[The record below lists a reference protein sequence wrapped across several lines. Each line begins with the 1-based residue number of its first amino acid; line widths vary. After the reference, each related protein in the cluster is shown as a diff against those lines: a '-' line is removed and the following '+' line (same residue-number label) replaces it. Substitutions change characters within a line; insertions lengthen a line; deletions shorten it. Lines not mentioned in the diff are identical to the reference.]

1 MADLVSSLLSG
12 VSNAFQGT
20 APANVNTSQTTT
32 TQAPAEYNDFLKQL
46 GQVGTS
52 QMNATPQSMVAPL
65 SNLQNA
71 VYGTNEGQANSA
83 NLLSGALSPL
93 QTASQTVG
101 QDQINS
107 YYNPE
112 VQALND
118 SLSQQTQQAVNN
130 TVLPSLQALGAQTGS
145 TGSSRLL
152 NATGQTLGNIAQGL
166 TSQQNANNVAAYDSA
181 MKNALT
187 EQSQLG
193 NIGSQ
198 NMNATVAGLN
208 EASSLG
214 AQGQA
219 QQQAIIDAPLKTAT
233 SAAGL
238 IKGLTIPTSTTQTYS
253 GPASSYG
260 PSPLS
265 QVASLASLFAS
276 PSGGQSA
283 AQGIA
288 SAWNQVF
295 GSNAPIDLTGFQT
308 PTPAWASGTT
318 TPDTTTSL
326 GSGNFTIPGSIPSP
340 LAVDQFTA
348 PGSNSPIV
356 NQYGLPQNTSDN
368 SLGSGNFSLDN
379 YKI

>member
-112 VQALND
+112 VNALNN
-118 SLSQQTQQAVNN
+118 SLATQTQQAINN

-214 AQGQA
+214 AQSQA

>member
-1 MADLVSSLLSG
+1 MADLVSSLLNG

-32 TQAPAEYNDFLKQL
+32 TQAPAEYNAYLQEL

-112 VQALND
+112 VNALNN
-118 SLSQQTQQAVNN
+118 SLATQTQQAINN

-208 EASSLG
+208 EASNLG

>member
-1 MADLVSSLLSG
+1 MADLVSSLLNG

-112 VQALND
+112 VNALNN
-118 SLSQQTQQAVNN
+118 SLATQTQQAINN

-208 EASSLG
+208 EASNLG

>member
-32 TQAPAEYNDFLKQL
+32 TQAPAEYNDFLQQL

-71 VYGTNEGQANSA
+71 VYGTDEGQANSA

-112 VQALND
+112 VNALNN
-118 SLSQQTQQAVNN
+118 SLATQTQQAVNN

-166 TSQQNANNVAAYDSA
+166 TTQQNANNAAAYNSA
-181 MKNALT
+181 MTNALT

-193 NIGSQ
+193 NIGTQ
-198 NMNATVAGLN
+198 NMNATVSGLN

-214 AQGQA
+214 AQDQA
-219 QQQAIIDAPLKTAT
+219 QQQAIINAPLQTAT
-233 SAAGL
+233 TAAGL

-265 QVASLASLFAS
+265 QVASLASLFAT
-276 PSGGQSA
+276 PAGGQSA

-288 SAWNQVF
+288 SLF
-295 GSNAPIDLTGFQT
+295 GGSNSPIDLTGFQT

-326 GSGNFTIPGSIPSP
+326 GSGNFTAPPPPPP
-340 LAVDQFTA
+340 LD
-348 PGSNSPIV
+348 NSPTIG
-356 NQYGLPQNTSDN
+356 NAQAMDN
-368 SLGSGNFSLDN
+368 SALGSGNLSLDP
-379 YKI
+379 YKLLY

>member
-32 TQAPAEYNDFLKQL
+32 TQAPAEYNDYLQQL
-46 GQVGTS
+46 AQVGTS

-71 VYGTNEGQANSA
+71 VYGTDEGQANSA

-112 VQALND
+112 VNALNN
-118 SLSQQTQQAVNN
+118 SLATQTQQAVNN

-166 TSQQNANNVAAYDSA
+166 TTQQNANNAAAYNSA
-181 MKNALT
+181 MTNALT

-198 NMNATVAGLN
+198 NMNATVSGLN

-214 AQGQA
+214 AQDQA
-219 QQQAIIDAPLKTAT
+219 QQQAIINAPLQTAT
-233 SAAGL
+233 TAAGL

-295 GSNAPIDLTGFQT
+295 GSNAPIDMTGFQT
-308 PTPAWASGTT
+308 PTPAWATGTT
-318 TPDTTTSL
+318 VPDTTTSL
-326 GSGNFTIPGSIPSP
+326 GSGNFTIPGSIPAP

-356 NQYGLPQNTSDN
+356 NQYGLPQDTSNN
-368 SLGSGNFSLDN
+368 SLGSGNFSLNN
-379 YKI
+379 YTI

>member
-1 MADLVSSLLSG
+1 MADLVSSLLNG

-32 TQAPAEYNDFLKQL
+32 TQAPAEYNAYLQKL

-112 VQALND
+112 VNALNN
-118 SLSQQTQQAVNN
+118 SLATQTQQAINN

-198 NMNATVAGLN
+198 NMNATVSGLN

>member
-32 TQAPAEYNDFLKQL
+32 TQAPAEYNAFLQQL

-71 VYGTNEGQANSA
+71 VYGTDEGQANSA

-112 VQALND
+112 VNALNN
-118 SLSQQTQQAVNN
+118 SLATQTQQAVNN

-166 TSQQNANNVAAYDSA
+166 TSQQNANNAAAYTSA
-181 MKNALT
+181 MQNALA

-214 AQGQA
+214 AQDQA
-219 QQQAIIDAPLKTAT
+219 QQQAIINAPLQTAT
-233 SAAGL
+233 TAAGL

-265 QVASLASLFAS
+265 QIASLASLFAT
-276 PSGGQSA
+276 PAGGQSA

-288 SAWNQVF
+288 SLF
-295 GSNAPIDLTGFQT
+295 GSNSPIDLTGFQT
-308 PTPAWASGTT
+308 GTTTPVTYPT

-326 GSGNFTIPGSIPSP
+326 GSGNFTIPGTT
-340 LAVDQFTA
+340 AVN
-348 PGSNSPIV
+348 NSPTIA
-356 NQYGLPQNTSDN
+356 NAQAADN
-368 SLGSGNFSLDN
+368 STLGSGNFSLDP
-379 YKI
+379 YKLY

>member
-101 QDQINS
+101 QNQINS

-112 VQALND
+112 VNALNN
-118 SLSQQTQQAVNN
+118 SLATQTQQAVNN

-214 AQGQA
+214 AQDQA

-308 PTPAWASGTT
+308 GTTTPVTYPT

-326 GSGNFTIPGSIPSP
+326 GSGNFTIPGTT
-340 LAVDQFTA
+340 AVN
-348 PGSNSPIV
+348 NSPTIA
-356 NQYGLPQNTSDN
+356 NAQAADN
-368 SLGSGNFSLDN
+368 STLGSGNFSLDP
-379 YKI
+379 YKLY

>member
-1 MADLVSSLLSG
+1 MADLVSSLLNG

-32 TQAPAEYNDFLKQL
+32 TQAPAEYNAYLQEL

-112 VQALND
+112 VNALNN
-118 SLSQQTQQAVNN
+118 SLATQTQQAVNN

-208 EASSLG
+208 EASNLG

>member
-32 TQAPAEYNDFLKQL
+32 TQAPAEYNDFLAQL

-112 VQALND
+112 VNALNN
-118 SLSQQTQQAVNN
+118 SLATQTQQAVNN

-193 NIGSQ
+193 NIGTQ
-198 NMNATVAGLN
+198 NMNATVSGLN

>member
-32 TQAPAEYNDFLKQL
+32 TQAPAEYNAFLQQL

-83 NLLSGALSPL
+83 SLLSGALSPL
-93 QTASQTVG
+93 HTASQTVG

-112 VQALND
+112 VNALNN
-118 SLSQQTQQAVNN
+118 SLATQTQQAVNN

-166 TSQQNANNVAAYDSA
+166 TSQQNANNVAAYNSA
-181 MKNALT
+181 MQNALT

-193 NIGSQ
+193 TIGGQ

-288 SAWNQVF
+288 SAWNSVF

-326 GSGNFTIPGSIPSP
+326 GSGNFTAPPPPPP
-340 LAVDQFTA
+340 LD
-348 PGSNSPIV
+348 NSPTIG
-356 NQYGLPQNTSDN
+356 NAQAADN
-368 SLGSGNFSLDN
+368 SALGSGNLSLDP
-379 YKI
+379 YKLLY

>member
-32 TQAPAEYNDFLKQL
+32 TQAPAEYNAFLQQL

-71 VYGTNEGQANSA
+71 VYGTDEGQANSA

-112 VQALND
+112 VNALNN
-118 SLSQQTQQAVNN
+118 SLATQTQQAVNN

-166 TSQQNANNVAAYDSA
+166 TSQQNANNVAAYNSA
-181 MKNALT
+181 MQNALT

-198 NMNATVAGLN
+198 NMNATVSGLN

-318 TPDTTTSL
+318 VPNTTTSL

>member
-32 TQAPAEYNDFLKQL
+32 TQAPAEYNDFLAQL

-71 VYGTNEGQANSA
+71 VYGTDEGQANSA

-166 TSQQNANNVAAYDSA
+166 TTQQNANNVGAYNTA
-181 MKNALT
+181 MQNALT

-326 GSGNFTIPGSIPSP
+326 GSGNFTRPGSIPSP

>member
-32 TQAPAEYNDFLKQL
+32 TQAPAEYNDFLKKL

-52 QMNATPQSMVAPL
+52 QMAGTPQSMVAPL

-83 NLLSGALSPL
+83 SLLSGALSPL
-93 QTASQTVG
+93 QAASQTVG
-101 QDQINS
+101 SNQINNF
-107 YYNPE
+107 YNPE
-112 VQALND
+112 VKALND
-118 SLSQQTQQAVNN
+118 SLAQQTQQAVNN
-130 TVLPSLQALGAQTGS
+130 TVLPSLQAIGATTGS
-145 TGSSRLL
+145 TGSSRLE

-166 TSQQNANNVAAYDSA
+166 TSQQNANNLAAYESA

-193 NIGSQ
+193 TIGGQ
-198 NMNATVAGLN
+198 NMNATVSGLN

-265 QVASLASLFAS
+265 QIASLASLFAT
-276 PSGGQSA
+276 PSGGMSA
-283 AQGIA
+283 ASGIKD
-288 SAWNQVF
+288 AWNSVF
-295 GSNAPIDLTGFQT
+295 GSNAPIDLTGFKI

-318 TPDTTTSL
+318 TPDTTTNL
-326 GSGNFTIPGSIPSP
+326 GSGNFTAPPPPPP
-340 LAVDQFTA
+340 LD
-348 PGSNSPIV
+348 NSPTKG
-356 NQYGLPQNTSDN
+356 NAQAMDNTA
-368 SLGSGNFSLDN
+368 LGSGNFSLDD
-379 YKI
+379 YLIK

>member
-32 TQAPAEYNDFLKQL
+32 TQAPAEYNAYLQEL

-112 VQALND
+112 VNALNN
-118 SLSQQTQQAVNN
+118 SLATQTQQAVNN

-208 EASSLG
+208 EASNLG

-265 QVASLASLFAS
+265 QVASLASLFAT
-276 PSGGQSA
+276 PSNGQSA

>member
-32 TQAPAEYNDFLKQL
+32 TQAPAEYNDFLAQL

-71 VYGTNEGQANSA
+71 VYGTDEGQANSA

-166 TSQQNANNVAAYDSA
+166 TAQQNANNVGAYNTA
-181 MKNALT
+181 MQNALT

-193 NIGSQ
+193 NIGTQ
-198 NMNATVAGLN
+198 NMNATVSGLN

>member
-32 TQAPAEYNDFLKQL
+32 TQAPAEYNAYLKEL

-71 VYGTNEGQANSA
+71 VYGTDEGQANSA
-83 NLLSGALSPL
+83 NLLGGALSPL

-112 VQALND
+112 VDALNN
-118 SLSQQTQQAVNN
+118 SLATQTQQAVNN

-166 TSQQNANNVAAYDSA
+166 TSQQNANNVAAYNSA
-181 MKNALT
+181 MQNALT

-198 NMNATVAGLN
+198 NMNATVSGLN

-214 AQGQA
+214 AQDQA
-219 QQQAIIDAPLKTAT
+219 QQQAIINAPLQTAT

-265 QVASLASLFAS
+265 QIASLASLFAS

-283 AQGIA
+283 ADGIA
-288 SAWNQVF
+288 SAWNKVF
-295 GSNAPIDLTGFQT
+295 GNNAPIDLTGFQT

>member
-166 TSQQNANNVAAYDSA
+166 TAQQNANNVGAYNTA
-181 MKNALT
+181 MQNALT

-193 NIGSQ
+193 NIGTQ
-198 NMNATVAGLN
+198 NMNATVSGLN

>member
-32 TQAPAEYNDFLKQL
+32 TQAPSQYMGYLSML
-46 GQVGTS
+46 GNVGAGALDPNQTLAGNL
-52 QMNATPQSMVAPL
+52 QQGTPYVAPL
-65 SNLQNA
+65 TDLQNNI
-71 VYGTNEGQANSA
+71 YGTTKGQEN
-83 NLLSGALSPL
+83 
-93 QTASQTVG
+93 TASLLNAPLTALNNATQTVG

-112 VQALND
+112 VNALNN
-118 SLSQQTQQAVNN
+118 SLATQTQQAVNN

-181 MKNALT
+181 VKNALT

-193 NIGSQ
+193 TTGGQAMTSTI
-198 NMNATVAGLN
+198 AGLN
-208 EASSLG
+208 AGASLG

-219 QQQAIIDAPLKTAT
+219 QNQALINAPLQTAT

-265 QVASLASLFAS
+265 QIASLGSLFAT

-283 AQGIA
+283 FDAISSAAKSGYNALFPSTPA
-288 SAWNQVF
+288 STNSPVNPYVGSSGGANADNSVLASNGNDPMNQVNF
-295 GSNAPIDLTGFQT
+295 N
-308 PTPAWASGTT
+308 PATNSWTDASGK
-318 TPDTTTSL
+318 
-326 GSGNFTIPGSIPSP
+326 TI
-340 LAVDQFTA
+340 DF
-348 PGSNSPIV
+348 
-356 NQYGLPQNTSDN
+356 YE
-368 SLGSGNFSLDN
+368 
-379 YKI
+379 

>member
-32 TQAPAEYNDFLKQL
+32 TQAPTEYNDFLKQL
-46 GQVGTS
+46 GQVGSS
-52 QMNATPQSMVAPL
+52 QMAGTPQSMVAPL

-71 VYGTNEGQANSA
+71 VYGTNEGQVNSA
-83 NLLSGALSPL
+83 SLLSGALSPL
-93 QTASQTVG
+93 QAASQTVG
-101 QDQINS
+101 SNQINNF
-107 YYNPE
+107 YNPE

-118 SLSQQTQQAVNN
+118 SLAQQTQQAVNN
-130 TVLPSLQALGAQTGS
+130 TVLPSLQAIGATTGS
-145 TGSSRLL
+145 TGSSRLE

-166 TSQQNANNVAAYDSA
+166 TSQQNANNVAAYNSA
-181 MKNALT
+181 MQNALT

-193 NIGSQ
+193 TIGGQ
-198 NMNATVAGLN
+198 NMNATVSGLN

-238 IKGLTIPTSTTQTYS
+238 IKGLTIPTTTTQTYS

-265 QVASLASLFAS
+265 QIASLASLFAT

-283 AQGIA
+283 YDAIA
-288 SAWNQVF
+288 SKA
-295 GSNAPIDLTGFQT
+295 SSAYNALFPTATDMTGFQT
-308 PTPAWASGTT
+308 PNPAWVSGTT

-326 GSGNFTIPGSIPSP
+326 GSGNFTVPAPSAP
-340 LAVDQFTA
+340 LD
-348 PGSNSPIV
+348 NSPTIG
-356 NQYGLPQNTSDN
+356 NAQAMDN
-368 SLGSGNFSLDN
+368 SALGTGNFSIDN

>member
-112 VQALND
+112 VNALNN
-118 SLSQQTQQAVNN
+118 SLATQTQQAINN

-166 TSQQNANNVAAYDSA
+166 TAQQNANNVGAYNTA
-181 MKNALT
+181 MQNALT

-193 NIGSQ
+193 NIGTQ
-198 NMNATVAGLN
+198 NMNATVSGLH

>member
-32 TQAPAEYNDFLKQL
+32 TQAPAEYNDFLAQL
-46 GQVGTS
+46 GQVGSS

-166 TSQQNANNVAAYDSA
+166 TAQQNANNVGAYNTA
-181 MKNALT
+181 MQNALT

-193 NIGSQ
+193 NIGTQ
-198 NMNATVAGLN
+198 NMNATVSGLN

>member
-32 TQAPAEYNDFLKQL
+32 TQAPAEYNAYLQEL

-112 VQALND
+112 VNALNN
-118 SLSQQTQQAVNN
+118 SLATQTQQAVNN

-208 EASSLG
+208 EASNLG

>member
-1 MADLVSSLLSG
+1 M
-12 VSNAFQGT
+12 Q
-20 APANVNTSQTTT
+20 
-32 TQAPAEYNDFLKQL
+32 
-46 GQVGTS
+46 
-52 QMNATPQSMVAPL
+52 
-65 SNLQNA
+65 
-71 VYGTNEGQANSA
+71 
-83 NLLSGALSPL
+83 
-93 QTASQTVG
+93 
-101 QDQINS
+101 
-107 YYNPE
+107 
-112 VQALND
+112 
-118 SLSQQTQQAVNN
+118 
-130 TVLPSLQALGAQTGS
+130 
-145 TGSSRLL
+145 
-152 NATGQTLGNIAQGL
+152 
-166 TSQQNANNVAAYDSA
+166 
-181 MKNALT
+181 NALT

-193 NIGSQ
+193 NIGTQ
-198 NMNATVAGLN
+198 NMNATVSGLN